1 MAQLWVT
8 MRLVLIIRIFIFILF
23 PHHPAI
29 YSQHTVDN
37 LPHTQRWHT
46 SRTLVVPQTTLIQP
60 HGSGQLAYPPYTALV
75 TTLFYKQKSRP
86 LKIFLS
92 LPSGNPRRGCWLI
105 ALLLLSGDIELNP
118 GPRTWKYPC
127 GVCSKPCKSNQ
138 PAIQCDTCNSW
149 IHKKCVSINPTIWTS
164 LANSSVSWECINCGL
179 PNFSS
184 SFFNSSLDHS
194 SPNKF
199 NVLSPH
205 SDRWHSNHISPP
217 RKNFQPAE
225 TSTPTPKNRAAPQG
239 RNQSLVT
246 NLVINF
252 QSLKNKI
259 PTFSTHISE
268 NPADIIYGTETW
280 LHNKI
285 KDA

>member
-1 MAQLWVT
+1 MAFQILAPPF
-8 MRLVLIIRIFIFILF
+8 LI
-23 PHHPAI
+23 
-29 YSQHTVDN
+29 V
-37 LPHTQRWHT
+37 
-46 SRTLVVPQTTLIQP
+46 
-60 HGSGQLAYPPYTALV
+60 
-75 TTLFYKQKSRP
+75 
-86 LKIFLS
+86 
-92 LPSGNPRRGCWLI
+92 
-105 ALLLLSGDIELNP
+105 
-118 GPRTWKYPC
+118 
-127 GVCSKPCKSNQ
+127 
-138 PAIQCDTCNSW
+138 
-149 IHKKCVSINPTIWTS
+149 
-164 LANSSVSWECINCGL
+164 
-179 PNFSS
+179 
-184 SFFNSSLDHS
+184 LDHS

-239 RNQSLVT
+239 RKQSLVT

-285 KDA
+285 KDAELLLDDYDLYRKERPGNANFTSDIGSLSEEERRRKKVGGGVLLAVKKSLASKPINTPIKSESVYCQITQTGKPPLIIGCVYRPP